1 MPRTM
6 QETST
11 KKLKKIDRAWNV
23 LPEPPQSFYDEHPEL
38 PKIVA
43 HLLYHRH
50 IRTQEQMDE
59 FLNPDYSLHVHDP
72 FLFTD
77 MDKAV
82 KRLFLAMERNE
93 KVTIHGDYD
102 ADGVS
107 GAVILTSMF
116 RAFNYHFIDV
126 FLPHRE
132 TDGYG
137 LNMKTIELLHAQGT
151 NVIITCDCGISN
163 GAEVARAQELGID
176 VIITD
181 HHTIPAT
188 LPPAYAIIHPKID
201 TETYPD
207 KGLAGG
213 GVAFKLLQ
221 GMFHAHAKSHETL
234 PNGQKHDAFEK
245 WQLDMVAIASV
256 ADMVPLLGESRT
268 LTKYG
273 LIVLNKTRR
282 IGLHKL
288 LIETKILETDGS
300 AKTDIDADT
309 IGFRIAPRIN
319 AAGRMEHANVA
330 YKLLVEE
337 RPTDAIDLAY
347 RLDQNNV
354 ERQATTEILVDEA
367 LEQVKTQ
374 QDSPILFIFGNG
386 WPTGLI
392 GLIASRLKE
401 RFQKPTIA
409 MSRTAEGEIVGSG
422 RSVAGF
428 NFVLAMQT
436 IPEQFHKFGGH
447 PMAGG
452 FTLSK
457 ETTLDLFKQALTEQ
471 CLTQTKDVDM
481 TPTIDIDGQITLE
494 EVNWELYDVLER
506 FKPFGMANPKP
517 KYLAE
522 KVKVVGI
529 EPLGKDG
536 KHMRLMVQHT
546 TNKVR
551 KTVGWNFC
559 YGADI
564 NYCELLKT
572 GDLIDIIFEVAVNE
586 WNGNRELQL
595 TVVDLK
601 KSI

>member
-1 MPRTM
+1 M
-6 QETST
+6 Q
-11 KKLKKIDRAWNV
+11 KQLKKVERVWNV
-23 LPEPPQSFYDEHPEL
+23 LPEPPASFYNEHPEL

-43 HLLYHRH
+43 HLLYHRN
-50 IRTQEQMDE
+50 IRTQEQIDE
-59 FLNPDYSLHVHDP
+59 FLNPEYSKDVHDP
-72 FLFTD
+72 FLFHD
-77 MDKAV
+77 MKKAV
-82 KRLFLAMERNE
+82 KRLFEAMEKNE

-107 GAVILTSMF
+107 GSVILTSMF
-116 RAFNYHFIDV
+116 RAFNYQHIDV

-137 LNMKTIELLHAQGT
+137 LNIKTIELLHTQGT
-151 NVIITCDCGISN
+151 KVIITCDCGISN

-221 GMFHAHAKSHETL
+221 GMLHTHAQSHEVL

-256 ADMVPLLGESRT
+256 ADMVPLIGESRT

-282 IGLHKL
+282 LGLHKL
-288 LIETKILETDGS
+288 LIETRILETDGS
-300 AKTDIDADT
+300 IKNEIDADT

-337 RPTDAIDLAY
+337 RATDAIDLAY
-347 RLDQNNV
+347 RLDQNNI
-354 ERQATTEILVDEA
+354 ERQEMTEELVDEA
-367 LEQVKTQ
+367 IKQIQDQT
-374 QDSPILFIFGNG
+374 DSPILFALGNG
-386 WPTGLI
+386 WPTGII

-401 RFQKPTIA
+401 RYQKPTIVMA
-409 MSRTAEGEIVGSG
+409 QNAEDEIVGSG
-422 RSVAGF
+422 RSVTGF
-428 NFVLAMQT
+428 NFVLGMQS

-457 ETTLDLFKQALTEQ
+457 NTTVDAFKHALIEQ
-471 CLTQTKDVDM
+471 CIMQTKDIDM
-481 TPTIDIDGQITLE
+481 TPTIQIDGQITLE
-494 EVNWELYDVLER
+494 EVTWELYDILEK

-517 KYLAE
+517 KYLATG
-522 KVKVVGI
+522 VKVLGI
-529 EPLGKDG
+529 EPLGKEG

-559 YGADI
+559 YGADT

-572 GDLIDIIFEVAVNE
+572 GDMIDMIFEVAVNE

-601 KSI
+601 KKN

>member
-1 MPRTM
+1 MP
-6 QETST
+6 ETLT
-11 KKLKKIDRAWNV
+11 KKSNKVERVWKV
-23 LPEPPQSFYDEHPEL
+23 LSEPPQSFYDEHPEL

-43 HLLYHRH
+43 HLLYHRN
-50 IRTQEQMDE
+50 IRTQAEIDE
-59 FLNPDYSLHVHDP
+59 FLNPEYSKDVHDP
-72 FLFTD
+72 FLFNH
-77 MDKAV
+77 MEKAV
-82 KRLFLAMERNE
+82 KRLFLAIEKNE

-116 RAFNYHFIDV
+116 RAFNYHNIDV

-137 LNMKTIELLHAQGT
+137 LNMKTIELLHSQGT
-151 NVIITCDCGISN
+151 NVVITCDCGISN

-221 GMFHAHAKSHETL
+221 GMLHTHAKTNDIL

-256 ADMVPLLGESRT
+256 ADMVPLIGESRT

-282 IGLHKL
+282 LGLHKL
-288 LIETKILETDGS
+288 LIETRILETDGS
-300 AKTDIDADT
+300 AKNDIDADT

-337 RPTDAIDLAY
+337 RATDAIDLAF
-347 RLDQNNV
+347 RLDQNNT
-354 ERQATTEILVDEA
+354 ERQEITETLVEEA
-367 LEQVKTQ
+367 LEQVKDQ
-374 QDSPILFIFGNG
+374 KDSPILFAFGYG

-409 MSRTAEGEIVGSG
+409 MSQTKEGEIVGSG
-422 RSVAGF
+422 RSVNGF
-428 NFVLAMQT
+428 NFVLGMQS

-457 ETTLDLFKQALTEQ
+457 ETTLEAFKEALTEQ
-471 CLTQTKDVDM
+471 CIIQTKDVDM
-481 TPTIDIDGQITLE
+481 TPTIQIDGQITLE
-494 EVNWELYDVLER
+494 EVNWELYEILER

-522 KVKVVGI
+522 KVKVIGI

-559 YGADI
+559 YGADT
-564 NYCELLKT
+564 NFCEVLKP
-572 GDLIDIIFEVAVNE
+572 GDLIDMIFEVAVNE